1 MRRRFALVLTIS
13 SLALGGTAGLG
24 APAALA
30 AGSATTAAAG
40 STTAAGTS
48 TSAAASSTTAAGA
61 STSSAVSQAS
71 NPTANFGLGNA
82 ESNATSQTNT
92 SAANN
97 TSSAT
102 STSGSGGLSGFDAVL
117 IGVIVVLV
125 LVGISFW
132 VWYDARSN
140 VAQLRH
146 GGGAASDPMF
156 SRSHP
161 GSKAAAKPRKPKPAE
176 RKRRKR
182 GRAR

>member
-1 MRRRFALVLTIS
+1 MSRRFALVLTIC

-30 AGSATTAAAG
+30 AGSATTAA
-40 STTAAGTS
+40 
-48 TSAAASSTTAAGA
+48 GA
-61 STSSAVSQAS
+61 STSSTASQAS
-71 NPTANFGLGNA
+71 NPTANFSLGNA

-92 SAANN
+92 TAANN
-97 TSSAT
+97 SSSAT
-102 STSGSGGLSGFDAVL
+102 STGSSGGLSGFDAVL

-146 GGGAASDPMF
+146 GGGTASDPMF

-161 GSKAAAKPRKPKPAE
+161 GSKAASKPRKPKPAE

>member
-1 MRRRFALVLTIS
+1 MSRRFAVVLTIC

-30 AGSATTAAAG
+30 AGSATTAA
-40 STTAAGTS
+40 TAAATS
-48 TSAAASSTTAAGA
+48 SST
-61 STSSAVSQAS
+61 S
-71 NPTANFGLGNA
+71 NPTSNFGLGNA
-82 ESNATSQTNT
+82 EANATSQSNT
-92 SAANN
+92 TAAND
-97 TSSAT
+97 TSSVT
-102 STSGSGGLSGFDAVL
+102 STSSSGGLSGFDAVL
-117 IGVIVVLV
+117 IGAIVVLV
-125 LVGISFW
+125 LLGISFW

-146 GGGAASDPMF
+146 GGGTASDPMF